1 MDIQNWVKPEVIN
14 QPAYR
19 VKTVDFEIKMN
30 QNESPWDLPQ
40 TLKAEISDKI
50 QNTDWNHYPDL
61 ISTKL
66 KKKIAKLNGLKDD
79 QIIVGKGS
87 NEIFQAIFTA
97 TLSKG
102 EEVCLLSPTF
112 AVYQILAEH
121 LEAKVINSTLNKS
134 FEIDE
139 NDLLEKSK
147 DAKLTILCNPNS
159 PTGNLIK
166 RDLIESI
173 LQETRGLVII
183 DEAYYEFSGLTC
195 SSLIDSYPN
204 LLITRT
210 FSKVF
215 GLAAFRLGYGMMPT
229 EFSNQIQKCMLP
241 FNIDVPCAIAGELVL
256 DHLDLFKS
264 RADLIVMERDRMI
277 KSINAIDGFLA
288 QDSTANYFLMSGK
301 IPPKELFTKIGSSG
315 ILIRDVSSYPGC
327 DNYVRVSVGLPEE
340 NLELLKVLESLK

>member
-40 TLKAEISDKI
+40 ALKAEISDKI

-147 DAKLTILCNPNS
+147 DAKKWESCSEVKGAGNS
-159 PTGNLIK
+159 NKWTNYTTNDKDPYEGVSYYRLKQIDFDGQYNYSEIVLLNF
-166 RDLIESI
+166 D
-173 LQETRGLVII
+173 QENTN
-183 DEAYYEFSGLTC
+183 F
-195 SSLIDSYPN
+195 
-204 LLITRT
+204 
-210 FSKVF
+210 
-215 GLAAFRLGYGMMPT
+215 
-229 EFSNQIQKCMLP
+229 
-241 FNIDVPCAIAGELVL
+241 
-256 DHLDLFKS
+256 
-264 RADLIVMERDRMI
+264 
-277 KSINAIDGFLA
+277 
-288 QDSTANYFLMSGK
+288 DSTKLLSLLS
-301 IPPKELFTKIGSSG
+301 PKMQTVQHFRAS
-315 ILIRDVSSYPGC
+315 
-327 DNYVRVSVGLPEE
+327 
-340 NLELLKVLESLK
+340 